1 MPNFHYIPGESRD
14 SGVSE
19 NHSRQSSEH
28 YTNSSEE
35 NDRHIDSPPHSL
47 KSNELIFQNE
57 ALLTAAQT
65 PLLQTVKGNSAE
77 SWTESATVAAAAT
90 KSLTEATATANAKML
105 SIEEKIR
112 EQEEVLRVERELLQ
126 LEQEELKRQR
136 ENLMLRENMAR
147 RELQHGAKMLM
158 SANRRSLQDLN
169 GVGMSLAGGV
179 PLPNGATNLSYQTA
193 VPQYALAAAHGMQ
206 QQAQQ
211 KFVAPM
217 LSAQPNQQIYANVPN
232 LEQQYYQVDVDYRK
246 SMSDL
251 QEFSK
256 RHMLPPM
263 PPTKPMRAMHVT
275 TSGNALTAPNG
286 ADDFMAQRHTLNAQ
300 GYGGSLVKI
309 AAPTAAPRGHTIY
322 NNNNSNNNQ
331 QYQHQSTQNLCTVSG
346 GNNNISV
353 VNAVPTVANAQA
365 ALPGNMSRNTL
376 HALSATPKP
385 KYTDGWVQV
394 QQRKSYDTN
403 LANDPA
409 WLSAYQ
415 QKRKSMPE
423 PYHHAAYNNHWLV
436 QEAEQRRIAEQR
448 RGVSSSG
455 TTPVHQQNG
464 MKSASA
470 NGNSNGKPL
479 PDSIIQTLT
488 ERVQS
493 KGIGER
499 KRFDNYNNPSAAL
512 DKSPLHAASTYYQQ
526 HQQQLTPNHQRHLS
540 GSALAAMP
548 PPQTNVNALTP
559 HQQPQPQQQQQ
570 QQQQQ
575 QDKVLSVSG
584 KKKCSHCGDELG
596 RGAAMI
602 IESLLLFYHINCFK
616 CCVCHVQLG
625 DGLNGTDVRVRNH
638 KLHCQNCYSSDD
650 GIKFSCV

>member
-1 MPNFHYIPGESRD
+1 MYKAKILIYFPFTGESRD

-35 NDRHIDSPPHSL
+35 NDRQIDTPPHSL
-47 KSNELIFQNE
+47 KSNELIYQNE
-57 ALLTAAQT
+57 TLLNAAQT

-169 GVGMSLAGGV
+169 GL
-179 PLPNGATNLSYQTA
+179 PIPNGSSTLAYQTV
-193 VPQYALAAAHGMQ
+193 VPQYTIPAHNIQKPTQQQFGVSLLAA
-206 QQAQQ
+206 
-211 KFVAPM
+211 
-217 LSAQPNQQIYANVPN
+217 QPTQQIYANVPN
-232 LEQQYYQVDVDYRK
+232 LEQQYYQVDIDYRK

-263 PPTKPMRAMHVT
+263 PPTKPMRAMQMVT
-275 TSGNALTAPNG
+275 SANALVVNSTE
-286 ADDFMAQRHTLNAQ
+286 DFLASRHTLNAQ
-300 GYGGSLVKI
+300 GFGGSLVKI
-309 AAPTAAPRGHTIY
+309 ATPTAAPSGHSVY
-322 NNNNSNNNQ
+322 PNNH
-331 QYQHQSTQNLCTVSG
+331 QYQHESTQNQNNSSG
-346 GNNNISV
+346 INNNISG
-353 VNAVPTVANAQA
+353 VNMVTPSVPNGHT

-403 LANDPA
+403 FANDPA

-423 PYHHAAYNNHWLV
+423 PYHAYNNHWLV
-436 QEAEQRRIAEQR
+436 QEAEQRRISEQQR
-448 RGVSSSG
+448 RGGSTA

-464 MKSASA
+464 SAVAIGGMKSTISS
-470 NGNSNGKPL
+470 NSNGKPL

-499 KRFDNYNNPSAAL
+499 KR
-512 DKSPLHAASTYYQQ
+512 
-526 HQQQLTPNHQRHLS
+526 
-540 GSALAAMP
+540 
-548 PPQTNVNALTP
+548 
-559 HQQPQPQQQQQ
+559 
-570 QQQQQ
+570 
-575 QDKVLSVSG
+575 
-584 KKKCSHCGDELG
+584 
-596 RGAAMI
+596 
-602 IESLLLFYHINCFK
+602 
-616 CCVCHVQLG
+616 
-625 DGLNGTDVRVRNH
+625 
-638 KLHCQNCYSSDD
+638 
-650 GIKFSCV
+650 